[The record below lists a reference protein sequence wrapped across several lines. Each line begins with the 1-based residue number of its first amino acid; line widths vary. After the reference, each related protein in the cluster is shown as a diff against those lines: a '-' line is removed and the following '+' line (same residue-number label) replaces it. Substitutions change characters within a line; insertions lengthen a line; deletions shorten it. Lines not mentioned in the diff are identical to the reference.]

1 MPLVAVPPHRVVFIL
16 DDRPYG
22 ATVLQDRD
30 GFTVESVDFPIC
42 WAFAPTLDAALADL
56 ARQVAPRLA
65 AQPLPELPSQSLDRR
80 PDLRARFSRVVARAL
95 ARP

>member
-1 MPLVAVPPHRVVFIL
+1 MSILAVSRCRVVFIL
-16 DDRPYG
+16 GGTPYG
-22 ATVLQDRD
+22 ATANRDRD
-30 GFTVESVDFPIC
+30 GFTLESVDFPTC

-65 AQPLPELPSQSLDRR
+65 AQPLPVLPPQSLDRR
-80 PDLRARFSRVVARAL
+80 PDLRARFSQIVARAL